1 MPFATQFWFAIIS
14 LSQLMSANPA
24 RILGLQKGRLKAGYD
39 ADLTLLDTEEE
50 WTVDSSLFYSK
61 GKATPFD
68 GKKLTGRVKGL
79 FIDGRLV
86 LEK

>member
-1 MPFATQFWFAIIS
+1 
-14 LSQLMSANPA
+14 MSAKPA
-24 RILGLQKGRLKAGYD
+24 RILGLQKGVIKPGFD
-39 ADLTLLDTEEE
+39 ADLTLIDPDEE
-50 WTVDSSLFYSK
+50 WTVDTEHFYSK

-68 GKKLTGRVKGL
+68 GQEVIGKVKGL

>member
-1 MPFATQFWFAIIS
+1 
-14 LSQLMSANPA
+14 SQLMSAAPA
-24 RILGLQKGRLKAGYD
+24 RILGLQKGRLKTGFD
-39 ADLTLLDTEEE
+39 ADLTLIDPEEE

-61 GKATPFD
+61 GKASPFN
-68 GKKLTGRVKGL
+68 GRKVIGRVRGL